1 MVIPLH
7 RERVMRFNKTSRIA
21 AMMATLVTL
30 SCVGGEG
37 ERAPSARAAKITSN
51 TQLIGGPAARA
62 EVGDY
67 LLENDKVRF
76 IIQDKTY
83 NRGAGLF
90 GGSLIDADLV
100 RNRTDADV
108 LGGRG
113 QDTFGELFPAFF
125 LEVIDPQ
132 EIVVVND
139 GSDGGAAA
147 VEVRGKGGEFIT
159 LLRLFN
165 QVMVNSYD
173 ARSNVQRGLRGLPP
187 ALDTQPL
194 VELTTR
200 YTLEPGARHVRIDST
215 IRNIS
220 LSKLA
225 FPNRSILNLLASVLN
240 LDLGDFSVPTGHV
253 LGFGKLSKVFLPGIG
268 YDLQFGL
275 QDAYKRAIPL
285 PALPGHQTPIV
296 GSSSR
301 EGVSYGFAMGV
312 EADDDAQRA
321 KSFVYGMDAAP
332 VDGKPGQFYG
342 GTAKPDD
349 MLFLFY
355 ASGFGGVFTHRLP
368 QELAPS
374 FCAGEG
380 VTAEGACEARY
391 PQASCNTEACQNSK
405 AACIQQFPACREALA
420 AGIPTSFT
428 YTNYLLLGDGDVSSL
443 WDELYKIRGQ
453 KTHTVKGRMIDPL
466 TSAPVAALESF
477 LIYKGREGATSAQ
490 DACAEGQTTQPTIW
504 SQVFTKSG
512 GVFELE
518 LPDGRWCTR
527 AASDGRPL
535 GPLVPL
541 EIKGADVFLEVVAP
555 PTGHIDAVAL
565 DETGLAQPSK
575 VTVVGVHP
583 FMGADKSPREFLF
596 DLKAGEP
603 WRTTDF
609 VPDVEADPNTRR
621 YIETSG
627 FTDARGRLRMRVRPG
642 TYDVYISRGP
652 EYEVAVKRLTVKAGG
667 NARVQG
673 VLRRSVKTPGY
684 LSADLHMHARGSIDS
699 GLDYTERVLSI
710 AAEGLEVVVATDHNY
725 ISDYE
730 PFILASGLQPFIKS
744 VIGLEL
750 TTFEAGHF
758 NGFPLRYDV
767 ETASRGS
774 FEWQDRAPGVIFE
787 QLRQMGTLSPDDT
800 IIQVNHARDSL
811 LGYFSQHNVDPFSA
825 EASLRFQNTTGTARI
840 FGAIASPNGNAFYVT
855 KDGQNYDTT
864 FSWNFDAF
872 EVFNGK
878 RNELLRHFRRTKSEL
893 RPIYIA
899 SYQAQLLKDVAG
911 YDAGDCAT
919 ARSTAAACDAGGAG
933 APSQADCDT
942 ARADVLACQQAED
955 SVLEQA
961 AMQADAQLARLKDG
975 EPVIVCDGDEV
986 AFPGHMD
993 DWYNML
999 NRSRPYTVK
1008 PYERDVIQDAGRLA
1022 RYEAQTYRKYTATG
1036 NSDSHGTAGDEPGYP
1051 RNYFWAGHDDPG
1063 RATDRELSRAI
1074 KDHRV
1079 IVTNGPFVELSING
1093 APIGAEVAATANKAS
1108 ATITVRAPSWIDV
1121 KRWRLIGNGEIV
1133 ASGEVALQENTWT
1146 TTVELNVPR
1155 DMWFVV
1161 EVEGDQ
1167 SMFPV
1172 LPPNEIP
1179 PFNISEAV
1187 GSLAGPFGFG
1197 STSALTPPTTFAI
1210 TPFAFTNPIWV
1221 IADGDNTFT
1230 PPETPAATCQA
1241 SIFSPNALRTPDQ
1254 LRPLGTQRLDAVRSP
1269 FRIHGEPGLLSR
1281 PIGSDRRDVR
1291 VLFESW
1297 GHHNH

>member
-1 MVIPLH
+1 M
-7 RERVMRFNKTSRIA
+7 
-21 AMMATLVTL
+21 
-30 SCVGGEG
+30 
-37 ERAPSARAAKITSN
+37 
-51 TQLIGGPAARA
+51 
-62 EVGDY
+62 
-67 LLENDKVRF
+67 LENDVVRF

-100 RNRTDADV
+100 RSRTDADV

-132 EIVVVND
+132 EIVVVSD
-139 GSDGGAAA
+139 GSDGGDAV

-187 ALDTQPL
+187 ALDAQPL
-194 VELTTR
+194 VQLTTR
-200 YTLEPGARHVRIDST
+200 YTLSPGARHVKIDSS

-220 LSKLA
+220 FTKLQ
-225 FPNRSILNLLASVLN
+225 FPNKTILNLLASVLS

-253 LGFGKLSKVFLPGIG
+253 LGFGKLSQVFLPGIG

-275 QDAYKRAIPL
+275 QDAYKQQISL
-285 PALPGHQTPIV
+285 PALPGHRTPIV

-301 EGVSYGFAMGV
+301 EGVSYGFAMGLPGG
-312 EADDDAQRA
+312 DDDAKNRA
-321 KSFVYGMDAAP
+321 ESFVYGMDSPP
-332 VDGKPGQFYG
+332 VDGKPGEFYG
-342 GTAKPDD
+342 GVAKPDD

-374 FCAGEG
+374 YCADANLTKEA
-380 VTAEGACEARY
+380 TCEALY
-391 PQASCNTEACQNSK
+391 PQATCDTESCQSVK
-405 AACIQQFPACREALA
+405 ATCIQQFDACRASVEAGL
-420 AGIPTSFT
+420 PTTFT
-428 YTNYLLLGDGDVSSL
+428 YTNYLLVGDGDVSSL
-443 WDELYKIRGQ
+443 WDELYKIRGEE
-453 KTHTVKGRMIDPL
+453 THKVRGRMIDPL

-477 LIYKGREGATSAQ
+477 LVYKGRDGATSAE
-490 DACAEGQTTQPTIW
+490 DACEPGAAGEQPVIW
-504 SQVFTKSG
+504 SQVFTKAD
-512 GVFELE
+512 GVFELS
-518 LPDGRWCTR
+518 LPAGRWCTR
-527 AASDGRPL
+527 SASQGRPL

-541 EIKGADVFLEVVAP
+541 EMKGRDAFLEVVAV

-565 DETGLAQPSK
+565 DEAGVPQPSK
-575 VTVVGVHP
+575 ITVVGTHP
-583 FMGADKSPREFLF
+583 FAGADKNPREFLF

-609 VPDVEADPNTRR
+609 VPDADGDADTRR
-621 YIETSG
+621 YIEDSG

-642 TYDVYISRGP
+642 TYEVYISRGP
-652 EYEVAVKRLTVKAGG
+652 EYEVDRRTVTVEPGG

-673 VLRRSVKTPGY
+673 VLRRTVKTPGY

-699 GLDYTERVLSI
+699 GLDYTLRVQSI

-730 PFILASGLQPFIKS
+730 PFIIASGLQPFIKS
-744 VIGLEL
+744 IIGLEL

-787 QLRQMGTLSPDDT
+787 QLRQMGTLPPDDT

-811 LGYFSQHNVDPFSA
+811 LGYFSQHNVNPFSA
-825 EASLRFQNTTGTARI
+825 EASLPFQNVTGTDRI

-855 KDGQNYDTT
+855 ENGQQYDTT

-872 EVFNGK
+872 EIFNGK
-878 RNELLRHFRRTKSEL
+878 RNELLRHYRRTKEEL
-893 RPIYIA
+893 RPVYIKA
-899 SYQAQLLKDVAG
+899 YQDLLLAEVDG
-911 YDAGDCAT
+911 YDADDCAT
-919 ARSTAAACDAGGAG
+919 ARTTVAACDAGGAG
-933 APSQADCDT
+933 APAQAACDT
-942 ARADVLACQQAED
+942 ARAAVTTCQQAED
-955 SVLEQA
+955 GALPQA
-961 AMQADAQLARLKDG
+961 TMQADAQLARLKEG
-975 EPVIVCDGDEV
+975 EPVIVCDDDEV

-1008 PYERDVIQDAGRLA
+1008 PYEREVIKDAGRLA
-1022 RYEAQTYRKYTATG
+1022 RYEAETYRKYTATG

-1051 RNYFWAGHDDPG
+1051 RNYFWTGHDDPG
-1063 RATDRELSRAI
+1063 KATAQELSRAI
-1074 KDHRV
+1074 KSHRV
-1079 IVTNGPFVELSING
+1079 IVTNGPFVDLTIND
-1093 APIGAEVAATANKAS
+1093 APIGAEVAASANKAT
-1108 ATITVRAPSWIDV
+1108 ATITVRASSWVSVD
-1121 KRWRLIGNGEIV
+1121 RWRLIGNGEIV
-1133 ASGEVALQENTWT
+1133 ASGAVALNGNEWT
-1146 TTVELNVPR
+1146 TTIPLDVPR
-1155 DMWFVV
+1155 DTWFVV
-1161 EVEGDQ
+1161 EVEGDR

-1172 LPPNEIP
+1172 LPPSEIP

-1197 STSALTPPTTFAI
+1197 TTANLTPSLTFAV

-1221 IADGDNTFT
+1221 VADGDGKFT
-1230 PPETPAATCQA
+1230 PPETPPATCQA
-1241 SIFSPNALRTPDQ
+1241 GIFDPGALLTADQ
-1254 LRPLGTQRLDAVRSP
+1254 LRRLGDRRLDAIKAP
-1269 FRIHGEPGLLSR
+1269 FRLHAEPGLLSR
-1281 PIGSDRRDVR
+1281 PIGSSRRDVR

-1297 GHHNH
+1297 GHHSH